1 MPQHTPTGAVYRKTE
16 LVGTSDVGFAEAVRS
31 AMDRAQK
38 TLRNVSWF
46 EVKEERGRLT
56 DGHLEFQVTIEVGF
70 ALEDTMHP

>member
-1 MPQHTPTGAVYRKTE
+1 VYRKTE
-16 LVGTSDVGFAEAVRS
+16 LVGTSDVGFAEAVRG

-70 ALEDTMHP
+70 ALEDTVHP